1 MDGITIKLIRMDLN
15 GVKGIKIQ
23 LGLFMMHLDG
33 NMMGLTRMNMN
44 GGQVM

>member
-1 MDGITIKLIRMDLN
+1 MDGITIKLIRMNLS

-23 LGLFMMHLDG
+23 LGLFMKHLDG
-33 NMMGLTRMNMN
+33 NMTELTRMNMN